1 MHNRSAPDHGPSRV
15 KWVYNQFLEAVTTL
29 LYDLDPDGIGRS
41 IGAPPDEYRAA
52 AARFL
57 PRLSRA
63 GTASE
68 AAEEIRRLF
77 PTAEPAL
84 IHALWAAQQR
94 FKEDR
99 TA

>member
-1 MHNRSAPDHGPSRV
+1 MTHRQL
-15 KWVYNQFLEAVTTL
+15 KWAYSQFLEAVMRL
-29 LYDLDPDGIGRS
+29 LHDLDPDGIGRS
-41 IGAPPDEYRAA
+41 IDAPPDEYREMAT
-52 AARFL
+52 RLL

-68 AAEEIRRLF
+68 AAEEIRRSF

-84 IHALWAAQQR
+84 IDALWAAQQK
-94 FKEDR
+94 FKEDG